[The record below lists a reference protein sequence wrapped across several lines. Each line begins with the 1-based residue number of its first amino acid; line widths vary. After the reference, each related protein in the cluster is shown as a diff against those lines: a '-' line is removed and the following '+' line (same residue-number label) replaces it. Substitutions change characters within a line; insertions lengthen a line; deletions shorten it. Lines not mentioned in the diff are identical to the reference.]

1 MENNAYRYY
10 CLYRQP
16 DIGSVPSGFSKHV
29 CFDGRPFV
37 PGINHTA
44 WGYVEYK
51 EPLTPV
57 DVIRYELA
65 ADPKNADLQESEHGK
80 CNGDYCE
87 L

>member
-1 MENNAYRYY
+1 MEGNTYRYY

-16 DIGSVPSGFSKHV
+16 DIGSVPQGFCKQV
-29 CFDGRPFV
+29 CFEGRPFV
-37 PGINHTA
+37 PEINHNA

-51 EPLTPV
+51 EPLAPI
-57 DVIRYELA
+57 DVINYELA
-65 ADPKNADLQESEHGK
+65 ADPKNDLMNQPAHGK